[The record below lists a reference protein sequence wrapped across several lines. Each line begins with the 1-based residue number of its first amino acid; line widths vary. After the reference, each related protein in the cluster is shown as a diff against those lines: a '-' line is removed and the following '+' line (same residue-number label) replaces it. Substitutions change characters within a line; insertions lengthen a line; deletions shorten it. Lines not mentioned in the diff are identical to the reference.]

1 MPVPGSWRNAAHAAG
16 LFAPDGTLA
25 STIFAEMSELAAQ
38 TGAINLGQGFPDEDG
53 PRVVLDAAKAAID
66 AGVNQYPPGRGSP
79 DLLDA
84 IIHHQHRFA
93 GIDLARDNV
102 LVTAGATEAIAA
114 TLLALL
120 SPGDEVITFEP
131 FYDEYAAIIGLSHAT
146 HVTVPLAFPDFVPD
160 RAALEAA
167 VTARTRAIVIN
178 NPLNPTGTVFDSSA
192 LDDIVAVA
200 TAHDLLIIAD
210 EVYEHLIFDGRAH
223 TPIATRP
230 GASARTI
237 TISSAA
243 KTFSVT
249 GWKIGWLS
257 GPAELVSAILT
268 VKQYLTFVNGAPF
281 QPAIAKGLGLDDS
294 FYAGVAASLQRKRDI
309 LVAGLTAAGFAVA
322 RPAATYFV
330 VADAT
335 PLGFDDAEALSR
347 RLPELVG
354 VVGIPVAAFSTAAHR
369 DTYRSLI
376 RFAFCKKDDILSE
389 AASRLA
395 ALTAIR

>member
-1 MPVPGSWRNAAHAAG
+1 MPVSGSWRDAAHAAG

-66 AGVNQYPPGRGSP
+66 AGINQYPPGRGAP
-79 DLLDA
+79 ELLDA
-84 IIHHQHRFA
+84 IIHHQRRFA
-93 GIDLARDNV
+93 GIDLTRHNV

-146 HVTVPLAFPDFVPD
+146 HVTVPLTFPDFAPD

-178 NPLNPTGTVFDSSA
+178 NPLNPTGTVFDISA

-210 EVYEHLIFDGRAH
+210 EVYEHLIFDGRVH

-230 GASARTI
+230 GASDRTI

-281 QPAIAKGLGLDDS
+281 QPAIAKGLGLDDH
-294 FYAGVAASLQRKRDI
+294 FYASVATSLQRKRDI

-335 PLGFDDAEALSR
+335 PLGFEDAEALSR
-347 RLPELVG
+347 KLPELVG

-395 ALTAIR
+395 TLTAIR